1 MSKSWLIV
9 IGIYLLLMGIV
20 GLFVASMPNWHA
32 WIDLV
37 IGIIGL
43 IVGATD
49 KGKKTSQLQ
58 YSKATKNIQHNNRYD
73 KKGNKDALFVLVTN

>member
-49 KGKKTSQLQ
+49 KGKKS
-58 YSKATKNIQHNNRYD
+58 S
-73 KKGNKDALFVLVTN
+73 